1 MIFCENCKHISKPSP
16 YLYVQE
22 YGLQKRI
29 FVEPDCDPVNHSK
42 PEYVESPIC
51 NHAQCFETSTK
62 ITPVTKLVTT
72 FRFRG
77 QAQLNKNNDC
87 KFFELKPAPKIEKSS
102 KGGSVAIVEAPKQ
115 KPWYKFWT

>member
-1 MIFCENCKHISKPSP
+1 
-16 YLYVQE
+16 
-22 YGLQKRI
+22 
-29 FVEPDCDPVNHSK
+29 VEPDCDPVNHSK